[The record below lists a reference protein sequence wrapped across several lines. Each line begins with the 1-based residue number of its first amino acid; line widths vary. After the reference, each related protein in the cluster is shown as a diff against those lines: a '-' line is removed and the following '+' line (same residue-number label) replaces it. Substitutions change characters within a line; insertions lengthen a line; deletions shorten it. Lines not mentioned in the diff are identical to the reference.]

1 MTAAATPKVRSCR
14 DAGAAPLAA
23 RHPGARGR
31 FRSAHSVTMFSALR
45 GRWPSVTRR
54 SDRSQAAAECLV
66 PRGERPQR
74 RAREIPSCLPRAVQR
89 GPRSRPYRP
98 PPGPRDDSFA
108 LAAQAQPEHTTFA
121 PAGAGR
127 GEAGMHQQHRASPAG
142 PSGIAVL
149 RRTLTRSLPLLVAAL
164 LALGAAGAAPAAA
177 QEVEPPVCRA
187 DLVVVFGMPCVYP
200 GTDSRFLVDRSG
212 RGRFLFFRDAVSVE
226 VPGWR
231 IDGRVY
237 HLRAQ
242 SQGDGSWLIE
252 SVGEPPGVPAAPEP
266 SPDAFAWTVTR
277 DVAALG
283 NDHGTP
289 TGMWGDGAVLWL
301 LDNAT
306 GRPDA
311 LHGYPLDAGPDYA
324 RDGGRPEAAPAIAVA
339 EDNAVARGVW
349 SDGAVLW
356 VSDSGADR
364 VFAYDAAGGRLEGRE
379 FALDAG
385 NAEARGV
392 WGDGAAL
399 WVLDAGEGALFAYEL
414 PGGEPLGRHEL
425 DAANAAPHG
434 LWSDGTG
441 VWVSDHDRARL
452 FAYRMPA
459 EPGGATELRRTPE
472 LDFAAL
478 AEAGNGSPRGVWSD
492 GRVMYVADAGDDRV
506 YSYQMPADAPLA
518 ALSLSGLDIGRFK
531 PDTRA
536 YRAEWGAPVRETT
549 VEARARDAGATVTVE
564 PADADGDPANGHQV
578 DLFPAAPDDDFAA
591 IVVTVTAADGRR
603 SPSYRVKLPNRGPRG
618 DAVEPLRLF
627 SGGPAAELD
636 LRQHFS
642 DPDGDPLGFEL
653 GEPQPSDVIGVAL
666 AGGTVTVT
674 PLAEGDATFS
684 VAATDGEQATPPVTV
699 TVSVA
704 VPTELV
710 LRPAARRLDGGRVE
724 LALQQLGPG
733 GAWGEL
739 LLPRTRTVPGAA
751 AAGGWQHSSHLTLE
765 LGGNAVH
772 VRLIARSGAGGR
784 TELALQTWEVPGAW
798 GGPRLPR
805 SRFLPADAPAGLW
818 LFGSPLTIEP

>member
-1 MTAAATPKVRSCR
+1 
-14 DAGAAPLAA
+14 
-23 RHPGARGR
+23 
-31 FRSAHSVTMFSALR
+31 
-45 GRWPSVTRR
+45 
-54 SDRSQAAAECLV
+54 
-66 PRGERPQR
+66 
-74 RAREIPSCLPRAVQR
+74 
-89 GPRSRPYRP
+89 
-98 PPGPRDDSFA
+98 
-108 LAAQAQPEHTTFA
+108 
-121 PAGAGR
+121 
-127 GEAGMHQQHRASPAG
+127 MHQQHRASPAG
-142 PSGIAVL
+142 PPGIAAL
-149 RRTLTRSLPLLVAAL
+149 QGTLTRGLPLLVAAL
-164 LALGAAGAAPAAA
+164 LAFGAAGTAPAAA

-187 DLVVVFGMPCVYP
+187 DLVVVFGIPCVYP

-212 RGRFLFFRDAVSVE
+212 RGRFLFFRDAVAVE

-237 HLRAQ
+237 HLSAQ

-252 SVGEPPGVPAAPEP
+252 SVGEPSDPAAAPEP
-266 SPDAFAWTVTR
+266 SADAFAWTVTR
-277 DVAALG
+277 DVAALAAD
-283 NDHGTP
+283 NGTP

-306 GRPDA
+306 GRPDS
-311 LHGYPLDAGPDYA
+311 LYGYPLDGGADYA
-324 RDGGRPEAAPAIAVA
+324 RDGGRPEADPAIALA
-339 EDNAVARGVW
+339 EDNAEARGVW

-364 VFAYDAAGGRLEGRE
+364 VFAYDTAGGRDERRE
-379 FALDAG
+379 FPLDAG

-392 WGDGAAL
+392 WSDGAVL
-399 WVLDAGEGALFAYEL
+399 WVIDAGEGALFAYSL

-434 LWSDGTG
+434 LWSDRGS

-452 FAYRMPA
+452 FAYRLPA
-459 EPGGATELRRTPE
+459 APGGQTELRRTPD

-506 YSYQMPADAPLA
+506 YSYHMPADAPLA

-549 VEARARDAGATVTVE
+549 VEARARDAGATVSVE

-578 DLFPAAPDDDFAA
+578 DLYPAAADDFAE
-591 IVVTVTAADGRR
+591 IVVTVTAPDGRR
-603 SPSYRVKLPNRGPRG
+603 SPSYRVALPNRGPRG
-618 DAVEPLRLF
+618 GAVEPLRLF

-642 DPDGDPLGFEL
+642 DPDGDTLRFEL
-653 GEPQPSDVIGVAL
+653 GPPQPAEVIRVAL
-666 AGGTVTVT
+666 RGATVTVT

-684 VAATDGEQATPPVTV
+684 VAATDGEQAAPPVTV

-704 VPTELV
+704 VPVVTELE
-710 LRPAARRLDGGRVE
+710 LRPAARRLADGRVELGLQQRRLDGAWGDTLLPRARTVPGDVAAGVWHRTGHLTLTLGDIRAHVRINARAGGDGRVE
-724 LALQQLGPG
+724 LALQTWETTGAF
-733 GAWGEL
+733 GAWSE
-739 LLPRTRTVPGAA
+739 
-751 AAGGWQHSSHLTLE
+751 
-765 LGGNAVH
+765 
-772 VRLIARSGAGGR
+772 
-784 TELALQTWEVPGAW
+784 
-798 GGPRLPR
+798 PRLPR
-805 SRFLPADAPAGLW
+805 IRFLPAGAPTGLW
-818 LFGSPLTIEP
+818 LFGSPLTVAP